1 MFEIITGIVLA
12 VMAIMIFWLCK
23 TVERHNAKIVEL
35 EDILLPEDEAEEYD
49 CRDCFE
55 CYPGKCDEFTECK
68 YGDGGVR
75 CVGCE
80 NCEDGGGDE

>member
-1 MFEIITGIVLA
+1 MFEII
-12 VMAIMIFWLCK
+12 MAIVGGVLIGQLWMMSKALDRLD
-23 TVERHNAKIVEL
+23 ERLAGFVV
-35 EDILLPEDEAEEYD
+35 LPEDEAEEYD

-55 CYPGKCDEFTECK
+55 CYPDKCDEFTECK

-80 NCEDGGGDE
+80 RCGDGGSGDE